1 MQKYNN
7 NKKEERSEADWRG
20 ERKQE
25 RERKNENFLEH
36 MVKFGNFNVVQADVP
51 TQQVASS
58 VSKRQSAPH

>member
-25 RERKNENFLEH
+25 RKSERERKR
-36 MVKFGNFNVVQADVP
+36 A
-51 TQQVASS
+51 T
-58 VSKRQSAPH
+58 